1 MRWLAKA
8 SPGESVWAH
17 RALVTVLVVFG
28 AVVASRTI
36 PDLGLIP
43 ADLERR
49 FVKAELNLVFAAYA
63 GMLGLVVTWRV
74 GQRPDGRHLA
84 LLLLYVATCMSLS
97 VVPSGDSE
105 MWRRVAF
112 AVCWM
117 GAIVE
122 GFKFWTT
129 FPLAVTRE
137 GVEGLLRRDHARG
150 WLPLADRATARTTAA
165 LVGTLWGKAAFTAA
179 AFVFA
184 YRLVGPGSHRFNI
197 LSDQIRPTGQPLP
210 VEILLDLAGA
220 VVILTIVAVA
230 WTGFRLGNEEERR
243 RVLWIVLAQLTV
255 AGFTVASVTLAVL
268 VSLTGSAIIQGMLSF
283 FDVAYHPLIWFV
295 DLSGFAVAIFY
306 SGAFDLR
313 PIINKT
319 TVYGGLFLI
328 LTFLFATVEEV
339 VETLLTQRLDLP
351 AGLGAWLGAGTIA
364 VAMGPVRE
372 RLDRFIKGLGYAL
385 EKDLHGQPARAGGVA
400 GVDGAARRGDL
411 PA

>member
-1 MRWLAKA
+1 MRWLAKV

-17 RALVTVLVVFG
+17 RALVATLVVFAG
-28 AVVASRTI
+28 VVAARTI

-63 GMLGLVVTWRV
+63 AMLGLVVTWRV
-74 GQRPDGRHLA
+74 GQRRDGRHLS
-84 LLLLYVATCMSLS
+84 LLLVYVATCMSLS
-97 VVPSGDSE
+97 VVPSGDAE

-122 GFKFWTT
+122 GFKFWTS
-129 FPLAVTRE
+129 FPLSVTRE
-137 GVEGLLRRDHARG
+137 GVEGLLGRAHARG
-150 WLPLADRATARTTAA
+150 WLPSADRFTARTTAA
-165 LVGTLWGKAAFTAA
+165 LVGTLWGKAAFTVAG
-179 AFVFA
+179 FGFA

-197 LSDQIRPTGQPLP
+197 LSDQIRPTGQPVP
-210 VEILLDLAGA
+210 VEALLDVAGA

-230 WTGFRLGNEEERR
+230 WTGFRLANEEERR

-255 AGFTVASVTLAVL
+255 AGFTVTSVTLAL
-268 VSLTGSAIIQGMLSF
+268 LESFTGSAVIRGMLGF
-283 FDVAYHPLIWFV
+283 FNVAYHPLVWFV

-313 PIINKT
+313 PILNKT

-339 VETLLTQRLDLP
+339 VETLLTDRLDLP

-372 RLDRFIKGLGYAL
+372 RLERFIKGLGHAL
-385 EKDLHGQPARAGGVA
+385 EKDLHGQPARAAGA
-400 GVDGAARRGDL
+400 PGVDGAPDTGDL

>member
-1 MRWLAKA
+1 MRWIEKV

-63 GMLGLVVTWRV
+63 AMLGLVVTWRV
-74 GQRPDGRHLA
+74 GDRREGRHLS
-84 LLLLYVATCMSLS
+84 LLLVYVATCMALS
-97 VVPSGDSE
+97 VVPSGHTE
-105 MWRRVAF
+105 TWRRVAF
-112 AVCWM
+112 AACWM

-129 FPLAVTRE
+129 FPRAVTRE
-137 GVEGLLRRDHARG
+137 GVEGLLGRAHARG
-150 WLPLADRATARTTAA
+150 WLPLADRFTARTAAA

-179 AFVFA
+179 AFGFA

-220 VVILTIVAVA
+220 LVILTIVAVA
-230 WTGFRLGNEEERR
+230 WTGFRLANEEERR
-243 RVLWIVLAQLTV
+243 RVLWIILAQLTV

-268 VSLTGSAIIQGMLSF
+268 VGLTGSAIVQGMLGV

-313 PIINKT
+313 PILNKT

-351 AGLGAWLGAGTIA
+351 DGLGAWLGAGTIA

-372 RLDRFIKGLGYAL
+372 RLEKFMKGLGRAL
-385 EKDLHGQPARAGGVA
+385 EKDLEGGALGAPGGV
-400 GVDGAARRGDL
+400 GVDGAAHTRDL